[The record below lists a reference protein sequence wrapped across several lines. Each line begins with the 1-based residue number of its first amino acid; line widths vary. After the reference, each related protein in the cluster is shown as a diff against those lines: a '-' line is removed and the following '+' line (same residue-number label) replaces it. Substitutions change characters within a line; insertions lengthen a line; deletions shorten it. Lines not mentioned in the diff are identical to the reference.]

1 MSRLI
6 FLDVLRNK
14 IEACDDN
21 QLEHLQVPTLA
32 HAGTTTNIN
41 KEDNVCSECNKA
53 FTRRKLLNR
62 HIRTL
67 HAAHNPNTC
76 KVFFEPIFVSVNV
89 AIIFFPKVKL
99 LRKIKYICCRSVVD
113 DVVALRSL

>member
-14 IEACDDN
+14 IEACDDK
-21 QLEHLQVPTLA
+21 QLENLQVPILA
-32 HAGTTTNIN
+32 RADKTANI
-41 KEDNVCSECNKA
+41 KKGEIVCSECNKT

-76 KVFFEPIFVSVNV
+76 EVFFEPIFVSVNV
-89 AIIFFPKVKL
+89 AIS
-99 LRKIKYICCRSVVD
+99 RKSNFYEK
-113 DVVALRSL
+113 

>member
-32 HAGTTTNIN
+32 HAGTSTNIN
-41 KEDNVCSECNKA
+41 KGDNVCLECNKA

-89 AIIFFPKVKL
+89 ANIVLSESQTFTKNEIYL
-99 LRKIKYICCRSVVD
+99 L
-113 DVVALRSL
+113 